1 MPKAPRM
8 AQQKHKLSV
17 SDRLARLRAVV
28 EDIPDGDQ
36 DKEDLMLLF
45 GELDR
50 VKRLHRAI
58 KDRSKERRHV
68 REENRRLRG
77 ALSLAKFALKEY
89 DRKVMEQGISIKWLC
104 RRLKRGEKLA
114 DYERKEIQSI
124 LGKGRWEKESVTS
137 SISPQT

>member
-104 RRLKRGEKLA
+104 RRLKQNKLQ
-114 DYERKEIQSI
+114 DFERKEIQSI
-124 LGKGRWEKESVTS
+124 LGRGRWEKESVTS